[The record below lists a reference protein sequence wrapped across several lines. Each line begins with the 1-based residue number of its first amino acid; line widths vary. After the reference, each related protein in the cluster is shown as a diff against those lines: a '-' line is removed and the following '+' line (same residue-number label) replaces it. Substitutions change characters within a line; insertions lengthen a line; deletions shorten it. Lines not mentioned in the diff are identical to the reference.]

1 MNTNNI
7 FSKDIAIDMGSCY
20 TRIIVAGDGISIY
33 EPTILAKDI
42 LTGKIIAVGNEAREM
57 EGKTPSCI
65 KIIKPVSN
73 GVISDFDHAAALLK
87 AFLLKACKMSI
98 IKPRVIITV
107 PGCITE
113 VEKRAMIDAVTLA
126 GARRTFIL
134 DSTIA
139 AAAGANC
146 DISLPRGMLL
156 AHIGGGRTD
165 ISAISVGQPVI
176 SHSIKTAGNQ
186 FTEATIKYIK
196 NRYDLNIGWVSAEKL
211 KEEIGCVYSLD
222 TIQSRRI
229 CGCDATT
236 GIPRSVTV
244 SSEELKDTFEDVLQP
259 IIAAIKTALEDTP
272 PELLGDIL
280 EDGILLTGGGAALYG
295 IDRRIRMSLGI
306 KVFLAANLDLCP
318 VMGAGMEL
326 EKMNQKTSA
335 IRSNSAN
342 TINI

>member
-1 MNTNNI
+1 MNNNI
-7 FSKDIAIDMGSCY
+7 FSKDIAIDIGSCY
-20 TRIIVAGDGISIY
+20 TRIIVAGDGLSIY
-33 EPTILAKDI
+33 EPTILAKDTI
-42 LTGKIIAVGNEAREM
+42 TGHIIAVGHEAREM

-73 GVISDFDHAAALLK
+73 GVISDFDNTTALLK
-87 AFLLKACKMSI
+87 TFLLKACKMSI

-113 VEKRAMIDAVTLA
+113 VEKRAMIDAVTIA

-134 DSTIA
+134 DSVIA

-165 ISAISVGQPVI
+165 IAAISVGQPVI

-186 FTEATIKYIK
+186 FTEETIKYIK
-196 NRYDLNIGWVSAEKL
+196 SRYGLNIGWVTAEKL

-222 TIQSRRI
+222 NIQSRKI
-229 CGCDATT
+229 CGVDAAT

-244 SSEELKDTFEDVLQP
+244 SSEELKESYEAVLQQ
-259 IIAAIKTALEDTP
+259 IIAAIKTTLEDTP

-280 EDGILLTGGGAALYG
+280 EDGILLTGGGAAIYG

-306 KVFLAANLDLCP
+306 KVFLASNIDLCT
-318 VMGAGMEL
+318 VMGAGLEL
-326 EKMNQKTSA
+326 EKLNQKTPT
-335 IRSNSAN
+335 IRSSSAAL
-342 TINI
+342 NI